1 MTLKTFSAIAVVTVA
16 FGSPAFAQDSVATG
30 PAHHKSSYTRH
41 LRSAYNQAPVTDP
54 GFFAAPRASNAP
66 ENEFD
71 RSRVGD
77 LDPDFN
83 PSGN

>member
-16 FGSPAFAQDSVATG
+16 LSAPAFAQDSAIDGAT
-30 PAHHKSSYTRH
+30 HHKPAYTRH
-41 LRSAYNQAPVTDP
+41 LRNAYNQAPVNDP
-54 GFFAAPRASNAP
+54 GYFATPRASNAP